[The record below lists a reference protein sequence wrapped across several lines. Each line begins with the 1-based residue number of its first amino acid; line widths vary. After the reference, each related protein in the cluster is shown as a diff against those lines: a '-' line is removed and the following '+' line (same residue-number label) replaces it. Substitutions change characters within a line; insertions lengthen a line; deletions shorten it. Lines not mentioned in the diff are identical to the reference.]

1 MEILNTVTG
10 SPAGTGTLI
19 ALLIVFVIAA
29 AASLC
34 YLIYLL
40 IDAISDRDLSFAM
53 ASAWLVAVALCV
65 IVFIL
70 CSRGIAALN
79 SEKET
84 IVYATIDDSTPWSE
98 INERYELIRQDGKI
112 YQLRLREIC
121 QPEPDV
127 V

>member
-10 SPAGTGTLI
+10 SPAGAGTLI
-19 ALLIVFVIAA
+19 ALLIVFIIAA

-40 IDAISDRDLSFAM
+40 IDTIRDRDLSFAM

-70 CSRGIAALN
+70 CSRGINALRD
-79 SEKET
+79 ERET

-112 YQLRLREIC
+112 YQLRLRE
-121 QPEPDV
+121 EAE
-127 V
+127 

>member
-1 MEILNTVTG
+1 MEILNTVVQQPGRCVFLTALLVIFAMVA
-10 SPAGTGTLI
+10 AGTCTW
-19 ALLIVFVIAA
+19 
-29 AASLC
+29 
-34 YLIYLL
+34 LIYM
-40 IDAISDRDLSFAM
+40 IVEAIRDEDILYGVLSFFM
-53 ASAWLVAVALCV
+53 AAVCVVAIIFCVRGVNAL
-65 IVFIL
+65 
-70 CSRGIAALN
+70 SDAR
-79 SEKET
+79 ET

>member
-1 MEILNTVTG
+1 MCL
-10 SPAGTGTLI
+10 PD
-19 ALLIVFVIAA
+19 ALLIVFVVLAA
-29 AASLC
+29 AAACCLMYGIVDSL
-34 YLIYLL
+34 YDRKYGVT
-40 IDAISDRDLSFAM
+40 AICFFT
-53 ASAWLVAVALCV
+53 CV
-65 IVFIL
+65 ICVVITFF
-70 CSRGIAALN
+70 CWRGLNVLRAAQ
-79 SEKET
+79 ET

>member
-10 SPAGTGTLI
+10 SPAGTNTLI
-19 ALLIVFVIAA
+19 ALLIVFIIAA

-40 IDAISDRDLSFAM
+40 IDIISDRDLSFAM

-112 YQLRLREIC
+112 YKLRLRE
-121 QPEPDV
+121 EV
-127 V
+127 GHE

>member
-1 MEILNTVTG
+1 MEILNTVEG

-19 ALLIVFVIAA
+19 ALLIVFIIAA

-40 IDAISDRDLSFAM
+40 IDTIRDRDLSFAM

-70 CSRGIAALN
+70 CSRGINALRD
-79 SEKET
+79 ERET

-112 YQLRLREIC
+112 YQLRLREERNE
-121 QPEPDV
+121 EP
-127 V
+127 

>member
-1 MEILNTVTG
+1 MEILNTVVQQPGRCVFLTALLVIFAMVA
-10 SPAGTGTLI
+10 AGTCTWLI
-19 ALLIVFVIAA
+19 YMIVEAIRDEDILYGVLSFFIAA
-29 AASLC
+29 VCVVGIIFCVRGVNALS
-34 YLIYLL
+34 
-40 IDAISDRDLSFAM
+40 DAR
-53 ASAWLVAVALCV
+53 
-65 IVFIL
+65 
-70 CSRGIAALN
+70 
-79 SEKET
+79 ET

>member
-1 MEILNTVTG
+1 MEILNTVVQQPERCVFLTALLAIFAMVA
-10 SPAGTGTLI
+10 AGTCMWMI
-19 ALLIVFVIAA
+19 SMIVEAIRDEDILYGVLSFFIAA
-29 AASLC
+29 VCVVVIIVCVLGVNALS
-34 YLIYLL
+34 
-40 IDAISDRDLSFAM
+40 DAR
-53 ASAWLVAVALCV
+53 
-65 IVFIL
+65 
-70 CSRGIAALN
+70 
-79 SEKET
+79 ET

>member
-10 SPAGTGTLI
+10 RPAGAYTLI